1 MSTTATLKAGRSR
14 MWSASFS
21 LCWAGLFLGGC
32 GDLDPEVGPDMVVM
46 QSAPDDSPAAANCSI
61 QDSDPTKDVSFSE
74 IRDTIFRNECGC
86 HTEPNGLGR
95 LLGGLDLDTAEGV
108 LAGGLTA
115 GENVVVPGNPC
126 ASVIIHKLRDDPPFG
141 SRMPRGG
148 PPLESRSR
156 TLLMDWIA
164 EGAR

>member
-1 MSTTATLKAGRSR
+1 MTAPNPRHRLTMTVNPGAVG
-14 MWSASFS
+14 M
-21 LCWAGLFLGGC
+21 GLALMLLVGC
-32 GDLDPEVGPDMVVM
+32 GELDPEVGPDQVM
-46 QSAPDDSPAAANCSI
+46 AQPADDAPVDENCAI
-61 QDSDPTKDVSFSE
+61 QDSDPDTNVRFNE
-74 IRDTIFRNECGC
+74 VRDAIFRNECGC

-115 GENVVVPGNPC
+115 GDRVVVPNNPC
-126 ASVIIHKLRDDPPFG
+126 ASVILHKLRDDPPFG

-148 PPLESRSR
+148 PPLESRLK

-164 EGAR
+164 EGAQ